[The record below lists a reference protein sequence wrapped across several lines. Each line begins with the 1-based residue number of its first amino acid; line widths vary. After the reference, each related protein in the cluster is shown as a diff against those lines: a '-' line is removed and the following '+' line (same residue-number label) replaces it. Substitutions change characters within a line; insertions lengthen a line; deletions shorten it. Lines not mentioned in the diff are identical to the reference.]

1 MRSASRTRVISG
13 NTEIAWLSSSPDEA
27 PCVYFLWGICDQEIR
42 RVKPRDFG
50 KLQVVV
56 SDFVQSL
63 DEDVARRAIR
73 DIRPRAEMCIK
84 LAAIT
89 VEEI

>member
-1 MRSASRTRVISG
+1 M
-13 NTEIAWLSSSPDEA
+13 
-27 PCVYFLWGICDQEIR
+27 
-42 RVKPRDFG
+42 
-50 KLQVVV
+50 

-84 LAAIT
+84 LAAVA
-89 VEEI
+89 VEEILQGNN

>member
-1 MRSASRTRVISG
+1 MIPG
-13 NTEIAWLSSSPDEA
+13 NTEIAWPAFGPDEA
-27 PCVYFLWGICDQEIR
+27 PCYYFLWGICDQEIR

-50 KLQVVV
+50 KLQAVV

>member
-1 MRSASRTRVISG
+1 MTTSSGASVTRRSG
-13 NTEIAWLSSSPDEA
+13 ESS
-27 PCVYFLWGICDQEIR
+27 
-42 RVKPRDFG
+42 RDFG
-50 KLQVVV
+50 KLQVFV